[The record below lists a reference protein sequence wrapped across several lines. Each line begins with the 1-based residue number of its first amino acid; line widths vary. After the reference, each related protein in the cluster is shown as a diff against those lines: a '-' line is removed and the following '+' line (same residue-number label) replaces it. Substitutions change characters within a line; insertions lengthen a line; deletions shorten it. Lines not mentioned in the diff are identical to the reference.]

1 MFIISIGKRLASY
14 QIAALTFLILILIG
28 TAILMLP
35 AASAAEKELVLV
47 DAFFTATSAVCVT
60 GLVVVDTA
68 TQFSLFGQMV
78 IITLIQL
85 GGLGIM
91 TFATLLS
98 VAIGKK
104 INLRERLLL
113 QETLNQEVFSGVVRL
128 ALHVVKYTFL
138 IEFIFGSLLAIHLY
152 PAHGQQGIYLGY
164 WHAVS
169 AFCNAGFDLF
179 GNYES
184 FVSFKGDIVVNLYL
198 TVLITLGGLGFIVLE
213 DAITKKSF
221 KRLTPHSKIVLLAS
235 SVLLIGGAVSLWL
248 TERSNVQTI
257 ARLSGAEQLLT
268 CLFQS
273 VTARTAGFNT
283 LPIERLTESS
293 LLVLMVLMVI
303 VASPTS
309 TGGGIK
315 TTTAVVVLMET
326 WTLLRGKTD
335 IVIFERFIGKKAA
348 HKAFAIL
355 VLAFSLIT
363 AVTLFISTIENLPLI
378 KVLFEVVSAF
388 GTVGLSVGIT
398 KDLSVI
404 SKILLI
410 LTMFAGRVGILT
422 FAMLLMSKPRQNRII
437 YPEVKIII
445 G

>member
-138 IEFIFGSLLAIHLY
+138 IEFIFWFAACNPFIPCSRSARNISRILACCIGLLQCRVR
-152 PAHGQQGIYLGY
+152 P
-164 WHAVS
+164 V
-169 AFCNAGFDLF
+169 
-179 GNYES
+179 
-184 FVSFKGDIVVNLYL
+184 
-198 TVLITLGGLGFIVLE
+198 
-213 DAITKKSF
+213 
-221 KRLTPHSKIVLLAS
+221 R
-235 SVLLIGGAVSLWL
+235 
-248 TERSNVQTI
+248 
-257 ARLSGAEQLLT
+257 QL
-268 CLFQS
+268 
-273 VTARTAGFNT
+273 
-283 LPIERLTESS
+283 
-293 LLVLMVLMVI
+293 
-303 VASPTS
+303 
-309 TGGGIK
+309 
-315 TTTAVVVLMET
+315 
-326 WTLLRGKTD
+326 
-335 IVIFERFIGKKAA
+335 
-348 HKAFAIL
+348 
-355 VLAFSLIT
+355 
-363 AVTLFISTIENLPLI
+363 
-378 KVLFEVVSAF
+378 
-388 GTVGLSVGIT
+388 
-398 KDLSVI
+398 
-404 SKILLI
+404 
-410 LTMFAGRVGILT
+410 
-422 FAMLLMSKPRQNRII
+422 
-437 YPEVKIII
+437 
-445 G
+445 

>member
-1 MFIISIGKRLASY
+1 M
-14 QIAALTFLILILIG
+14 
-28 TAILMLP
+28 
-35 AASAAEKELVLV
+35 
-47 DAFFTATSAVCVT
+47 
-60 GLVVVDTA
+60 
-68 TQFSLFGQMV
+68 
-78 IITLIQL
+78 
-85 GGLGIM
+85 
-91 TFATLLS
+91 
-98 VAIGKK
+98 
-104 INLRERLLL
+104 
-113 QETLNQEVFSGVVRL
+113 
-128 ALHVVKYTFL
+128 
-138 IEFIFGSLLAIHLY
+138 
-152 PAHGQQGIYLGY
+152 
-164 WHAVS
+164 
-169 AFCNAGFDLF
+169 
-179 GNYES
+179 
-184 FVSFKGDIVVNLYL
+184 NLYL

-248 TERSNVQTI
+248 TERSNMQTI

-303 VASPTS
+303 GASPTS

-335 IVIFERFIGKKAA
+335 IVIFERLIGKKAA